1 MTDRKRMIGEVAARH
16 GIRLE
21 EDDPAFLLV
30 TLAELAMQEAQRE
43 FLAAVRQATVEHE
56 QSAERIQKQIGESLA
71 KAVGGALRGNP
82 ASGLPRRVPVAPVS
96 LICYGLLAGLYL
108 FGAGYLLGGGCR

>member
-30 TLAELAMQEAQRE
+30 TLAELAMQEKQLQRIP
-43 FLAAVRQATVEHE
+43 LPYL
-56 QSAERIQKQIGESLA
+56 KMN
-71 KAVGGALRGNP
+71 GG
-82 ASGLPRRVPVAPVS
+82 
-96 LICYGLLAGLYL
+96 
-108 FGAGYLLGGGCR
+108 

>member
-30 TLAELAMQEAQRE
+30 TLAELAMQDAQGE
-43 FLAAVRQATVEHE
+43 FLAAVGQATVEYE
-56 QSAERIQKQIGESLA
+56 QSAERIQKRIGESLA
-71 KAVGGALRGNP
+71 KAVSGALRGSS
-82 ASGLPRRVPVAPVS
+82 ASGLPRRVPITSVP
-96 LICYGLLAGLYL
+96 LICFGLLAGMSL